1 MRPWSPDDLIAE
13 ATAAV
18 SLLDPAGEAAGGSE
32 DERGLSFVEDFPA
45 DGLGGFLH
53 RLDAQERETLFR
65 LVETEV
71 RGDVARQLRLE
82 NEEWRQGIDG
92 TIRALAEAVQARVAD
107 ELHDVARDAV
117 ELSIAMAE
125 QILRRAVALDKDVLL
140 KAVETIIFRAER
152 GTSFT
157 LIANPAD
164 VTALQDHAE
173 VLRELNIVSVN
184 PDRRVE
190 RGGCVINAG
199 GREWDYTLGGRFER
213 LAEVVR
219 ESMLEPADDRPG
231 GES

>member
-1 MRPWSPDDLIAE
+1 MRPWSPDDLFTE
-13 ATAAV
+13 ASAAV
-18 SLLDPAGEAAGGSE
+18 ALLDAPGAGAS

-71 RGDVARQLRLE
+71 RGEVTRQLRLE
-82 NEEWRQGIDG
+82 NEQWRQGVDA
-92 TIRALAEAVQARVAD
+92 TIRELAAAARTQVAD
-107 ELHDVARDAV
+107 ELHDVARNAV

-125 QILRRAVALDKDVLL
+125 QILRRAVELDRDVLL

-164 VTALQDHAE
+164 VAALQDHAE
-173 VLRELNIVSVN
+173 ALRELNIISVN
-184 PDRRVE
+184 PDRRIE

-219 ESMLEPADDRPG
+219 ESMLELPDDRPG

>member
-1 MRPWSPDDLIAE
+1 VRPWSPDDLFAE
-13 ATAAV
+13 ASSAVALLEPGGTAAGQ
-18 SLLDPAGEAAGGSE
+18 PE
-32 DERGLSFVEDFPA
+32 DERGLCFVEDFPA

-53 RLDAQERETLFR
+53 RLDAQERETLFK

-71 RGDVARQLRLE
+71 RGEVVRQLRLD
-82 NEEWRQGIDG
+82 NEQWRQGIDE
-92 TIRALAEAVQARVAD
+92 TIRNLGAAMQARVAD
-107 ELHDVARDAV
+107 ELHDVARHAV

-125 QILRRAVALDKDVLL
+125 QILRRAVELDRSVLL
-140 KAVETIIFRAER
+140 KAVETIVFRAER

-173 VLRELNIVSVN
+173 TLRDLNIVSVN
-184 PDRRVE
+184 PDRRIE

-219 ESMLEPADDRPG
+219 ESMLETPEETPG
-231 GES
+231 GGT

>member
-1 MRPWSPDDLIAE
+1 MRPWSPDDLITE

-18 SLLDPAGEAAGGSE
+18 ALLEAPGAGAP
-32 DERGLSFVEDFPA
+32 DERSLSFVEDFPA

-71 RGDVARQLRLE
+71 RGEVSRQLRLE
-82 NEEWRQGIDG
+82 NEQWRQGIDG
-92 TIRALAEAVQARVAD
+92 TIRELAAAVRTQVAD
-107 ELHDVARDAV
+107 EMHDVARNAV

-125 QILRRAVALDKDVLL
+125 QILRRAVELDRDVLL

-152 GTSFT
+152 GTSFS

-164 VTALQDHAE
+164 VAALQDHAE
-173 VLRELNIVSVN
+173 ALRELNIVSVN
-184 PDRRVE
+184 PDRRIE

-219 ESMLEPADDRPG
+219 ESMLEPPEDRPG

>member
-1 MRPWSPDDLIAE
+1 VRPWSPDDLIAE
-13 ATAAV
+13 ASRAV
-18 SLLDPAGEAAGGSE
+18 AVLEAPAAGDE
-32 DERGLSFVEDFPA
+32 RLQAERGLSFVEDFPA

-71 RGDVARQLRLE
+71 RGDVSRQLRLE
-82 NEEWRQGIDG
+82 NEEWRRGIDG
-92 TIRALAEAVQARVAD
+92 TIRNLAAEVQARVAD
-107 ELHDVARDAV
+107 ELHDVARNAV

-125 QILRRAVALDKDVLL
+125 QILRRAVVLDRDVLL

-152 GTSFT
+152 GTSFN

-164 VTALQDHAE
+164 VAALQDHADT
-173 VLRELNIVSVN
+173 LRDLNIVSVN

-190 RGGCVINAG
+190 RGGCVITAG

-219 ESMLEPADDRPG
+219 ESMLEPPEENPG
-231 GES
+231 AES

>member
-1 MRPWSPDDLIAE
+1 VRPWSPDDLIAE
-13 ATAAV
+13 ASAAV
-18 SLLDPAGEAAGGSE
+18 ALLEPAPADGTQQ
-32 DERGLSFVEDFPA
+32 ERLLNFVEDFPA

-65 LVETEV
+65 LVEAEV

-82 NEEWRQGIDG
+82 NEQWRQGIDG
-92 TIRALAEAVQARVAD
+92 TIRALAESVQARVAD
-107 ELHDVARDAV
+107 ELHDVARHAV
-117 ELSIAMAE
+117 ELAIAMAE
-125 QILRRAVALDKDVLL
+125 QILRRAVALDRDVLL

-164 VTALQDHAE
+164 VAALQDHAE
-173 VLRELNIVSVN
+173 ALRELNIVSVN

-199 GREWDYTLGGRFER
+199 GREWDYTIGGRFER

-219 ESMLEPADDRPG
+219 ESMLEPPEERPE
-231 GES
+231 GEP

>member
-1 MRPWSPDDLIAE
+1 ME
-13 ATAAV
+13 AKAAV
-18 SLLDPAGEAAGGSE
+18 ALLDAPGAGAS

-71 RGDVARQLRLE
+71 RGEVTRQLRLE
-82 NEEWRQGIDG
+82 NEQWRQGIDA
-92 TIRALAEAVQARVAD
+92 TIRELAAAARTQVAD
-107 ELHDVARDAV
+107 ELHDVARNAV

-125 QILRRAVALDKDVLL
+125 QILRRAVELDRDVLL

-164 VTALQDHAE
+164 VAALQDHAE
-173 VLRELNIVSVN
+173 ALRELNIISVN
-184 PDRRVE
+184 PDRRIE

-219 ESMLEPADDRPG
+219 ASMLELPDDRPG